1 MRISDW
7 NSDVCSS
14 DLQRGDHVLGI
25 EFGAVMESDA
35 FAQIEFPMRR
45 IDCPPF
51 GRQLRVIFGGTTA
64 VDQGVPT
71 IGRASCR
78 ESVCQYVLTLVVA
91 VSLKKIRS
99 TDQITTISSQYR
111 LSLQ

>member
-14 DLQRGDHVLGI
+14 DLQRGYHVLGI

-51 GRQLRVIFGGTTA
+51 GRQLREIFGGTTA
-64 VDQGVPT
+64 VDQGVPNMPGSGIVRRRT
-71 IGRASCR
+71 
-78 ESVCQYVLTLVVA
+78 VLVRIKRRRRRGHADRKPCVLDR
-91 VSLKKIRS
+91 KS
-99 TDQITTISSQYR
+99 TRLNSSH
-111 LSLQ
+111 